1 MVKGGLYVSLLRI
14 VQKNLKKNLSFYS
27 LYLGSVA
34 FVLMIFYFSISFGSN
49 DLILSRLMGDNKLQA
64 MIKVVLPLLM
74 AFVLFYMSYSN
85 TFFMKRRMKE
95 LSIYAL
101 LGFNKRKV
109 IWILFLENIFI
120 CLLALGIGIIVGGI
134 VYIVLI
140 QIVIQWLG
148 VSLDQSNIV
157 WFNSDAV
164 LMTSSFVVL
173 ALIVLLFSNYR
184 FIRKHTLLDLVK
196 VEGTREKP
204 IQLQLW
210 KAIVGFVALVAG
222 YILALD
228 IKRGADSLWVTI
240 GFAPLSML
248 TFILVVVGTILS
260 IHSFLPYTLNKLK
273 AAKHSFYRDTMIITI
288 PQFVQRITSNSRT
301 LIVST
306 LISATA
312 LGLLGAG
319 VITFYY
325 PVKAIERTNPAAFE
339 FPMQDAVLT
348 QKALAIV
355 KQQADADHIQSKQTT
370 VLEVQS
376 SSKNLPFEYSAKEKA
391 GFDLISAS
399 DYQRS
404 LVLQGDTPNMNDL
417 TDNQAIFIKYN
428 QNNVDERGKVYTL
441 TPPQSKP
448 IDVDVKYTTLENT
461 ISFANSV
468 GTLVLPDALYQQI
481 QATGVPSRQIMSIYG
496 DGLRSDAVV
505 HAQLSPLF
513 ADNPYFQ
520 SAIGKRTVFL
530 QANSSSLLISIFA
543 STIFLISTGSILYF
557 TNISNTYSKIN
568 DFRIL
573 EKLGY
578 RKSKIKKIVNY
589 QIFITP
595 VIPYI
600 LGSLHSIFALECFK
614 TLMPNLI
621 GDASAFWLPE
631 IVAIGI
637 FTVIYG
643 VYYLITQYSSYK
655 VIWGRAVKPRTIT
668 QPPDSKEYVSSYGKR
683 RARSYK

>member
-1 MVKGGLYVSLLRI
+1 MSLFRI

-49 DLILSRLMGDNKLQA
+49 ELIVSRLMGDNKLQA

-109 IWILFLENIFI
+109 ILILFLENIFI

-134 VYIVLI
+134 VYIALI

-148 VSLDQSNIV
+148 VSLDPSSIV

-164 LMTSSFVVL
+164 LITVSFVAL

-204 IQLQLW
+204 IQLKLW
-210 KAIVGFVALVAG
+210 KAMVGFVSLVAG

-248 TFILVVVGTILS
+248 TFILIVVGTILS
-260 IHSFLPYTLNKLK
+260 VHSFLPYTLNKMK

-348 QKALAIV
+348 QKALDIV
-355 KQQADADHIQSKQTT
+355 NQQANADHIQSKQTT
-370 VLEVQS
+370 ILEVQS

-404 LVLQGDTPNMNDL
+404 LVLQGDAQSMNDL
-417 TDNQAIFIKYN
+417 TGNQAIFIKYN

-441 TPPQSKP
+441 KLPKSTS
-448 IDVDVKYTTLENT
+448 IDIDIKYTTLENT

-468 GTLVLPDALYQQI
+468 GTLVVPDTLYQQI

-496 DGLRSDAVV
+496 EGLRNNSVV

-513 ADNPYFQ
+513 ADNVYFQ
-520 SAIGKRTVFL
+520 SAIGKRTTFL

-589 QIFITP
+589 QIFITLI
-595 VIPYI
+595 IPYI

-621 GDASAFWLPE
+621 GDSSAFWLPE

-655 VIWGRAVKPRTIT
+655 VIWGRKVKVATIS
-668 QPPDSKEYVSSYGKR
+668 QPPNSKGYVSAYGKR

>member
-1 MVKGGLYVSLLRI
+1 MSLFRI

-49 DLILSRLMGDNKLQA
+49 DLIVSRLMGDNKLQA

-109 IWILFLENIFI
+109 ILILFLENIFI

-134 VYIVLI
+134 VYVILI

-148 VSLDQSNIV
+148 VSLNMSSIV

-164 LMTSSFVVL
+164 LITSSFVVL
-173 ALIVLLFSNYR
+173 ALIVLLFSNYK

-196 VEGTREKP
+196 VEGTRERP
-204 IQLQLW
+204 IQLKLW

-228 IKRGADSLWVTI
+228 IKRGVDSLWVTI

-248 TFILVVVGTILS
+248 TFVLVVVGTILS
-260 IHSFLPYTLNKLK
+260 VHSFLPYTLNKLK
-273 AAKHSFYRDTMIITI
+273 AAKKSFYRDTMIITI
-288 PQFVQRITSNSRT
+288 PQFVQRITSNART

-306 LISATA
+306 LISAAA

-339 FPMQDAVLT
+339 FPMRDVVLT
-348 QKALAIV
+348 QKALDIV
-355 KQQADADHIQSKQTT
+355 KQQADTDHIESKQTT
-370 VLEVQS
+370 ILEVQS
-376 SSKNLPFEYSAKEKA
+376 SSKNVPFEYRAKEKA
-391 GFDLISAS
+391 GFDLISLS

-404 LVLQGDTPNMNDL
+404 LVLQGDAQSMNDL
-417 TDNQAIFIKYN
+417 TGNQAIFIKYN
-428 QNNVDERGKVYTL
+428 QNNVDESGKVYTL

-448 IDVDVKYTTLENT
+448 IDVDIKYTTLENT

-468 GTLVLPDALYQQI
+468 GTLVLSDALYQQI

-496 DGLRSDAVV
+496 DGLRSNSVV

-513 ADNPYFQ
+513 KDNVYFQ
-520 SAIGKRTVFL
+520 SAIGKRATFL

-589 QIFITP
+589 QIFITL
-595 VIPYI
+595 VIPYT

-614 TLMPNLI
+614 ALMPNLI
-621 GDASAFWLPE
+621 GDSSAFWLPE

-637 FTVIYG
+637 FTVIYT

-655 VIWGRAVKPRTIT
+655 VIWGRKVKTPNISQT
-668 QPPDSKEYVSSYGKR
+668 PHSKKYVSSYSKR

>member
-1 MVKGGLYVSLLRI
+1 MNLFHI
-14 VQKNLKKNLSFYS
+14 VQKNLKKNVSFYS
-27 LYLGSVA
+27 LYLCSVA
-34 FVLMIFYFSISFGSN
+34 FVLMIFYFSISFGRN
-49 DLILSRLMGDNKLQA
+49 DLIVARLMGDNKLQA

-101 LGFNKRKV
+101 LGFNKRK
-109 IWILFLENIFI
+109 IIFILFLENIFI
-120 CLLALGIGIIVGGI
+120 CLFALVIGIVFGGI
-134 VYIVLI
+134 VYVALI
-140 QIVIQWLG
+140 HIVIQWLG
-148 VSLDQSNIV
+148 VSLENTSILL
-157 WFNSDAV
+157 FNSDAIWI
-164 LMTSSFVVL
+164 TSSFVIL
-173 ALIVLLFSNYR
+173 ALVILLFSNYR
-184 FIRKHTLLDLVK
+184 FVRKHTLLDLVK

-204 IQLQLW
+204 IRLRLW
-210 KAIVGFVALVAG
+210 KAIVGFVSLVGG

-248 TFILVVVGTILS
+248 TFILIVVGTILS
-260 IHSFLPYTLNKLK
+260 IHSFLPYALNQIK
-273 AAKHSFYRDTMIITI
+273 AAQHYFYRDTMIVTI

-339 FPMQDAVLT
+339 FPITDMAV
-348 QKALAIV
+348 A
-355 KQQADADHIQSKQTT
+355 QQALTLVQQNIGADHVQSKQTT
-370 VLEVQS
+370 ILEVHS
-376 SSKNLPFEYSAKEKA
+376 SSDQLPFEYSAKEKA
-391 GFDLISAS
+391 GFDLIAVS
-399 DYQRS
+399 DYQQA
-404 LVLQGDTPNMNDL
+404 LQLQGDDPNIPVL
-417 TDNQAIFIKYN
+417 TGNQAIFIKYN
-428 QNNVDERGKVYTL
+428 QNQVDETGNMYTL
-441 TPPQSKP
+441 IPSQGNP
-448 IDVDVKYTTLENT
+448 IPVNIQYATLENT

-468 GTLVLPDALYQQI
+468 GTLVIPDTLYKDI
-481 QATGVPSRQIMSIYG
+481 QATGVSERQIMSIYG
-496 DGLRSDAVV
+496 DGLRSNQVV
-505 HAQLSPLF
+505 HDQLSPLF
-513 ADNPYFQ
+513 ADDPYFQ
-520 SAIGKRTVFL
+520 SAIGKRTTFL

-589 QIFITP
+589 QILITLI
-595 VIPYI
+595 IPYA

-621 GDASAFWLPE
+621 GDRNAFWLPE

-637 FTVIYG
+637 FTIIYAI
-643 VYYLITQYSSYK
+643 YYFITQYSSYK
-655 VIWGRAVKPRTIT
+655 IIWGSKVKSQSSSPSS
-668 QPPDSKEYVSSYGKR
+668 DSKLYVSSYAKR

>member
-1 MVKGGLYVSLLRI
+1 MSLFRI

-49 DLILSRLMGDNKLQA
+49 DLIVSRLMGDNKLQA

-95 LSIYAL
+95 LSIYSL

-109 IWILFLENIFI
+109 ILILVLENIFI

-140 QIVIQWLG
+140 QILIQWLG
-148 VSLDQSNIV
+148 ISLEPSSIV
-157 WFNSDAV
+157 WFNSNAV
-164 LMTSSFVVL
+164 MITVSFVVL

-204 IQLQLW
+204 IQLKLW
-210 KAIVGFVALVAG
+210 KAIVGFVSLVAG
-222 YILALD
+222 YVLALD
-228 IKRGADSLWVTI
+228 IKREADSLWVTV

-248 TFILVVVGTILS
+248 TFILIVVGTILS
-260 IHSFLPYTLNKLK
+260 IHSFLPYALNKIK

-306 LISATA
+306 LVSAAA

-339 FPMQDAVLT
+339 FPMQDEALT
-348 QKALAIV
+348 QKALNIV
-355 KQQADADHIQSKQTT
+355 KQNVGADHMQSKQTT
-370 VLEVQS
+370 ILEVES

-399 DYQRS
+399 DYQSS
-404 LVLQGDTPNMNDL
+404 LVLQGDAQSMKEL
-417 TDNQAIFIKYN
+417 TGNQAIFIKYN

-441 TPPQSKP
+441 KLPQSRS
-448 IDVDVKYTTLENT
+448 IDLDITNTTLENT

-468 GTLVLPDALYQQI
+468 GTLVVPDALYRQI

-496 DGLRSDAVV
+496 EGLRNNSIV
-505 HAQLSPLF
+505 HAQLSSLF
-513 ADNPYFQ
+513 ADNVYFQ
-520 SAIGKRTVFL
+520 SAIGKRTAFL

-589 QIFITP
+589 QIFITLI
-595 VIPYI
+595 IPYI

-621 GDASAFWLPE
+621 GDSSAFWLPE

-637 FTVIYG
+637 FTIIYG
-643 VYYLITQYSSYK
+643 IYYLITQYSSYK
-655 VIWGRAVKPRTIT
+655 VIWGRKVKAATEVRPS
-668 QPPDSKEYVSSYGKR
+668 DSKGYVSSFGKR